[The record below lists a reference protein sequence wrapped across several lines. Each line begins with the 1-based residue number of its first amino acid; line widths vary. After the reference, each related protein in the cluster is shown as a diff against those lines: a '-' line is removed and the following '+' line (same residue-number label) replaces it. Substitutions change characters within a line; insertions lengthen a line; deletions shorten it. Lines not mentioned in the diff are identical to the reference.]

1 MWFTGM
7 YATSGFCNTLVMAAR
22 SSIMAK
28 LSPRRHRG
36 LGYALYFL
44 PGSLMGA
51 VAPVLAGVVASSFG
65 FDAIFYVSIAIS
77 VLGLAIL
84 KFYVDVD

>member
-1 MWFTGM
+1 
-7 YATSGFCNTLVMAAR
+7 
-22 SSIMAK
+22 
-28 LSPRRHRG
+28 
-36 LGYALYFL
+36 
-44 PGSLMGA
+44 MGA

-65 FDAIFYVSIAIS
+65 FDAIFYVSIVIS